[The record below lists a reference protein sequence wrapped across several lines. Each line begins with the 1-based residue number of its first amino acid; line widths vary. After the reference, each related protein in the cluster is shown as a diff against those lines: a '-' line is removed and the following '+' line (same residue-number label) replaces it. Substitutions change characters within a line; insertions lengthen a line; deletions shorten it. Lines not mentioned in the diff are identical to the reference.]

1 MTLTGGTSPRAAKRR
16 NPDHRSVG
24 GRAAASGL
32 THAAYRLWPSSRRT
46 SVPGSDDGS
55 RRGGG
60 TRTPGSGADQLNA
73 RSRNSA
79 RRHRLRQRARVEW
92 GTVLRGVPVHG
103 YQRLLAWCTGWV
115 RTRGVS
121 PASGASMRTAACRS
135 ARRMISSSSRS
146 MRCRRVTEHR
156 LRRCRRQ
163 SHPNSCIGGGPVGSH
178 GGAGRRETAVGRR
191 SRRQRPRRA
200 WRWWERSELLVPA
213 VGWLTRTPQALAG
226 RASSPVTAPSRMVV
240 VAESSVAPPC
250 DEASRED
257 TSLKHPQLFP
267 DRSASFYP
275 RSGQAHDHST
285 AHPSGTAAGSRQ
297 QAAGSRQHHRTWR
310 PCVATRHPR
319 VKLYAQS
326 SLTPASAHRVVTTE
340 CPGLVREAR
349 PARRRR

>member
-1 MTLTGGTSPRAAKRR
+1 MLLTGSGRRAGA
-16 NPDHRSVG
+16 HRC
-24 GRAAASGL
+24 RARMLVRGAEE
-32 THAAYRLWPSSRRT
+32 
-46 SVPGSDDGS
+46 VPAH
-55 RRGGG
+55 RAVE
-60 TRTPGSGADQLNA
+60 ADQLNA

-79 RRHRLRQRARVEW
+79 RRHRLRRRARVER

-103 YQRLLAWCTGWV
+103 YQRPLAWCTGWV

-191 SRRQRPRRA
+191 SRRQRPCRA

-226 RASSPVTAPSRMVV
+226 RASGPVTAPSRMVV

-297 QAAGSRQHHRTWR
+297 QAAGSRQQAAGSRQQAAGSTTVLGAPVW
-310 PCVATRHPR
+310 PR
-319 VKLYAQS
+319 GI
-326 SLTPASAHRVVTTE
+326 R
-340 CPGLVREAR
+340 G
-349 PARRRR
+349 

>member
-1 MTLTGGTSPRAAKRR
+1 
-16 NPDHRSVG
+16 
-24 GRAAASGL
+24 
-32 THAAYRLWPSSRRT
+32 
-46 SVPGSDDGS
+46 
-55 RRGGG
+55 
-60 TRTPGSGADQLNA
+60 
-73 RSRNSA
+73 
-79 RRHRLRQRARVEW
+79 
-92 GTVLRGVPVHG
+92 
-103 YQRLLAWCTGWV
+103 
-115 RTRGVS
+115 
-121 PASGASMRTAACRS
+121 MRTAACRS

-297 QAAGSRQHHRTWR
+297 QAAGSTTVLGAPVW
-310 PCVATRHPR
+310 PR
-319 VKLYAQS
+319 GI
-326 SLTPASAHRVVTTE
+326 R
-340 CPGLVREAR
+340 G
-349 PARRRR
+349 